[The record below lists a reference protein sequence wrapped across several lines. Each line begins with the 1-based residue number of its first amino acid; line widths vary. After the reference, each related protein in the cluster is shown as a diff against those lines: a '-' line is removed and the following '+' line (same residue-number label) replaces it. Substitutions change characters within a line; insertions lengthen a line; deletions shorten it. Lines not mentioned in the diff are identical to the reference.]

1 MVFLLIKV
9 YFLVS
14 KRQCQSVKGRFS
26 IAVISFEKDLN
37 LTLSRNVQL
46 IASLFKTIF
55 YQINVG
61 HFN

>member
-9 YFLVS
+9 YFFVS